1 MRPVLIALALGALA
15 AASPAQD
22 VLERQHR
29 EEARKHYRAGE
40 EYMQSEAFEGAEREF
55 KAATMLDPSF
65 VLAYYSLGQAR
76 MALKRYAPAV
86 EAYTAAKD
94 MVLREASLD
103 RRAKAEMD
111 QRRRDEIQEL
121 EESLVRVRMGH
132 IKGARP
138 DGHQQVA
145 LEQRI
150 SVLKDQQMRG
160 EHGATRIPAELSL
173 GLGSAYFRLG
183 RHQPA
188 EENYRAAIAVDG
200 KMGAAHNNLA
210 VIYML
215 TGRLD
220 EAGRAIRA
228 AERAGFT
235 VSSQF
240 KQDLKQRSS
249 TKKP

>member
-1 MRPVLIALALGALA
+1 MRAFVIALALGLA

-22 VLERQHR
+22 LLEQQRL
-29 EEARKHYRAGE
+29 EESRRHYRAGE
-40 EYMQSEAFEGAEREF
+40 EYMLSEAFEEAAREF
-55 KAATMLDPSF
+55 KTATELDPSF

-76 MALKRYAPAV
+76 MALKRYPEAIT
-86 EAYTAAKD
+86 AYTQCRD
-94 MVLREASLD
+94 LIVREASLD
-103 RRAKAEMD
+103 RRAKAD
-111 QRRRDEIQEL
+111 LDRRRRDEIHEL

-138 DGHQQVA
+138 DGYQQIG

-160 EHGATRIPAELSL
+160 DDRGIRVPGELSL

-183 RHQPA
+183 RHEQA
-188 EENYRAAIAVDG
+188 EENYRAALAVDAR
-200 KMGAAHNNLA
+200 MGAAHNNLA
-210 VIYML
+210 VICML

-220 EAGRAIRA
+220 EAQREIKA
-228 AERAGFT
+228 AEKAGFA

-240 KQDLKQRSS
+240 KDDLKQRLSARA
-249 TKKP
+249 KP